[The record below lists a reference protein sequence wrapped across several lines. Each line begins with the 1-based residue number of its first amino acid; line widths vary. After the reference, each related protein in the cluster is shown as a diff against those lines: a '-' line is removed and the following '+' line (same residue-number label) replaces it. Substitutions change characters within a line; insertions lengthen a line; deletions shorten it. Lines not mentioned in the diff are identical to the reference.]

1 MNKKLQGLEKN
12 INELQGQKKRH
23 AKRHLLTSEDS
34 PEKMNLLAT
43 DARLETD
50 ELQATSILDLNTD

>member
-34 PEKMNLLAT
+34 TRE
-43 DARLETD
+43 D
-50 ELQATSILDLNTD
+50 ESTGNRCKTRDR